1 MLSLMKPLPFDT
13 QRVTKAA
20 AGLGSEQT
28 RPRPRQSRLRRQT
41 LRLGPRCAPQSG
53 GAPRPA
59 AKQWPRATVPPQA
72 VALECFRG
80 PATRRA
86 PRCRPAAHPIRHRTP
101 HAAPVARAKG
111 TAGIAPPLPRRMSC
125 CLLQASTWQRL
136 APALLLGPP
145 SSGKGWGGG
154 GGSLTTARHCHHPDH
169 KPSAIIQGSAS
180 TRARRLW
187 SACSSPTRS
196 SRRPRRSALAAAAG
210 GAPSLGLLLDPAKAG
225 APGRVGGR
233 AGGGRM
239 RWGDF
244 W

>member
-28 RPRPRQSRLRRQT
+28 RPRPRQSRLGRQT

-154 GGSLTTARHCHHPDH
+154 GAASRPLGT
-169 KPSAIIQGSAS
+169 AIIPITNPQPLF
-180 TRARRLW
+180 RARLPRGRGASGLPAPHRL
-187 SACSSPTRS
+187 APVVGRGA
-196 SRRPRRSALAAAAG
+196 RRWRRRRG
-210 GAPSLGLLLDPAKAG
+210 GHHLSGCC
-225 APGRVGGR
+225 
-233 AGGGRM
+233 
-239 RWGDF
+239 
-244 W
+244 